1 MNEASLPGSY
11 NRRAPA
17 SARPAPARGASAF
30 CLGLVLFFCGL
41 VLAPLPSF
49 AEQGFIV
56 KGFSL
61 GGTDTRLEINLQLLL
76 KEEANLANMLRDGA
90 KMEMTC
96 QVQFLRKRSFWS
108 DEALAE
114 NTIHSRLR
122 HDPLLREFVVS
133 TGETAATRGE
143 DFHRLMEETWGN
155 LSIPLENPGGLVQ
168 DEDYLV
174 KVTVSLKHSEMPPW
188 LTRSILFWSDE
199 IIPPTTFELDMSY

>member
-11 NRRAPA
+11 DLYTTP
-17 SARPAPARGASAF
+17 SARPVPARGISAF
-30 CLGLVLFFCGL
+30 CLGLALLFCGL
-41 VLAPLPSF
+41 GFTPLAAF

-90 KMEMTC
+90 KVEMAC

-108 DEALAE
+108 DETLAE
-114 NTIHSRLR
+114 STIYSRLR

-133 TGETAATRGE
+133 TGEAPATRGE

-155 LSIPLENPGGLVQ
+155 LSIPLDNPGGLVQ

-174 KVTVSLKHSEMPPW
+174 KVTVSLKHTEMPPW